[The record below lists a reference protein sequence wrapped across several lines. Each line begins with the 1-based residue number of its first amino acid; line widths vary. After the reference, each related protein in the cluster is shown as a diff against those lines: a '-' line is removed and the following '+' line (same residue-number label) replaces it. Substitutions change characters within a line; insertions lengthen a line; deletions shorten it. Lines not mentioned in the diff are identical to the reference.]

1 MPINYSNV
9 KFSRAYATIGQ
20 LPGSTLPE
28 VSFAGRSNVGKS
40 SLINCL
46 FGRKALAKVSST
58 PGKTASINFFDAG
71 HAHFVDLP
79 GYGFARVSK
88 SEKARWAEL
97 IDGYF
102 KQDRSFALVCTLVDI
117 RHDASPLD
125 VNMLRFLES
134 LGLPYAVVFTKA
146 DKLGVTKAAAQA
158 ESLRRQLGLAD
169 DTPSVLTSSTKRKGV
184 DELRELID
192 RRVDGLAKKA
202 RS

>member
-1 MPINYSNV
+1 MPVNFSNV

-58 PGKTASINFFDAG
+58 PGKTASINFFDAAG
-71 HAHFVDLP
+71 VAHFVDLP

-102 KQDRSFALVCTLVDI
+102 KQDRAFALVCTLVDI

-125 VNMLRFLES
+125 ISMLRFLES
-134 LGLPYAVVFTKA
+134 LELPYAVVFTKA

-158 ESLRRQLGLAD
+158 ESLRGQLGLAA
-169 DTPSVLTSSTKRKGV
+169 DTPSVLTSSAKRTGM
-184 DELRELID
+184 DDLRALID
-192 RRVDGLAKKA
+192 ERVDGAT
-202 RS
+202 RRR

>member
-1 MPINYSNV
+1 MPVNFSNV

-58 PGKTASINFFDAG
+58 PGKTASINFFDAAG
-71 HAHFVDLP
+71 VAHFVDLP
-79 GYGFARVSK
+79 GYGFARVPK

-102 KQDRSFALVCTLVDI
+102 KQDRNFALVCTLVDI

-134 LGLPYAVVFTKA
+134 LDLPYAVVFTKA

-158 ESLRRQLGLAD
+158 ASLREQLGLAA
-169 DTPSVLTSSTKRKGV
+169 DTPSVLTSSAKRTGM
-184 DELRELID
+184 DDLRALID
-192 RRVDGLAKKA
+192 ERVDGAA
-202 RS
+202 RRR